1 MRGGERERDSFF
13 GLIPS
18 PAIMRFR
25 VSVYGARARKGKLE
39 GALIKRKKSGSRYGF
54 YTNNRTLSILTNS
67 VQPLRS
73 LNLPLREGP
82 RLNLNLYSLFA
93 FLWTNSLFITKSLLY
108 LKVVFLN
115 WESRIIFTP
124 CHIQTVHLNDHYYM
138 KFYLMNK

>member
-1 MRGGERERDSFF
+1 
-13 GLIPS
+13 
-18 PAIMRFR
+18 MRFR

-93 FLWTNSLFITKSLLY
+93 FL
-108 LKVVFLN
+108 
-115 WESRIIFTP
+115 
-124 CHIQTVHLNDHYYM
+124 
-138 KFYLMNK
+138 